1 MDKMGREAIIS
12 IGSNVPDKRERVE
25 KACEELKNRF
35 YSFQVSSIYTT
46 PAVGRCAGQ
55 PDYCNAVARFSTT
68 DDYETLRLF
77 FKTMESDY
85 GRVRHSDAVALIPL
99 DIDIVMWD
107 GAHRCQSL
115 AQAKRQ
121 RDMGQ
126 EYMRIGLEQLGLL

>member
-68 DDYETLRLF
+68 DDYETSRLF

-107 GAHRCQSL
+107 GAVL
-115 AQAKRQ
+115 RQ

>member
-12 IGSNVPDKRERVE
+12 IGSNVPDKKERVA
-25 KACEELKNRF
+25 KACEELRNRF
-35 YSFQVSSIYTT
+35 YSFQISSIYTT

-55 PDYCNAVARFSTT
+55 PDYCNAVARFSTA

-77 FKTMESDY
+77 FKEMESDY
-85 GRVRHSDAVALIPL
+85 GRVRRSDTVALIPL
-99 DIDIVMWD
+99 DIDIVVWD
-107 GAHRCQSL
+107 GTVL
-115 AQAKRQ
+115 RQ

>member
-77 FKTMESDY
+77 LKQWKVITDVSDI
-85 GRVRHSDAVALIPL
+85 LML
-99 DIDIVMWD
+99 
-107 GAHRCQSL
+107 
-115 AQAKRQ
+115 
-121 RDMGQ
+121 
-126 EYMRIGLEQLGLL
+126 

>member
-1 MDKMGREAIIS
+1 MRDRVMDKMGREAIIS

-35 YSFQVSSIYTT
+35 CSFQVSSIYTT

-77 FKTMESDY
+77 LKQWKVITDVSDI
-85 GRVRHSDAVALIPL
+85 LML
-99 DIDIVMWD
+99 
-107 GAHRCQSL
+107 
-115 AQAKRQ
+115 
-121 RDMGQ
+121 
-126 EYMRIGLEQLGLL
+126 